1 MTRKVPP
8 GHLRKDACMSV
19 RILVV
24 EDEEKLARFVE
35 LELQHEGYEVTK
47 SGNGREA
54 LELALAG
61 EFDLILLDI
70 MLPGLNGLEVLR
82 RLLKEKQVPVILLT
96 ARDAVMDKVSGLD
109 AGAVDYI
116 TKPFAIEELLARI
129 RVALKLHASS
139 GRPQAAEEEQ
149 EGVLRWGRLTLDD
162 ARHQVRYNGQ
172 EISLTGREFLMLKTL
187 LENQD
192 IVLSRDTLLN
202 RVCGY
207 DFVGETNIVDVY
219 IRYLRSKIDD
229 VFGVKMIQTVR
240 GVGYVIKSEEG

>member
-1 MTRKVPP
+1 MK
-8 GHLRKDACMSV
+8 AMNE
-19 RILVV
+19 RILIV
-24 EDEEKLARFVE
+24 EDEEKLARFIE
-35 LELQHEGYEVTK
+35 LELLHEGYLVEK

-54 LELALAG
+54 LELALQG
-61 EFDLILLDI
+61 QFSLILLDI

-82 RLLKEKQVPVILLT
+82 RLQKEKDVPVILLT
-96 ARDAVMDKVSGLD
+96 ARDAVMDKVAGLD

-129 RVALKLHASS
+129 RVALKLHKA
-139 GRPQAAEEEQ
+139 GAESAVNGKEKEKDE
-149 EGVLRWGRLTLDD
+149 EGVLHWGELRLYEL
-162 ARHQVRYNGQ
+162 RHEVRYAGH
-172 EISLTGREFLMLKTL
+172 EIVLTNREFMMLKTL

-202 RVCGY
+202 KVCGY
-207 DFVGETNIVDVY
+207 DYIGETNVVDVY

-240 GVGYVIKSEEG
+240 GVGYVIRKEEKREDAQNI

>member
-1 MTRKVPP
+1 
-8 GHLRKDACMSV
+8 MSV
-19 RILVV
+19 SILLV

-54 LELALAG
+54 LTLAL
-61 EFDLILLDI
+61 EQDFDLILLDI

-82 RLLKEKQVPVILLT
+82 RLQKEKEVPVILLT
-96 ARDAVMDKVSGLD
+96 ARDAVMDKVAGLD
-109 AGAVDYI
+109 AGAVDYV

-129 RVALKLHASS
+129 RVALKLHAASS
-139 GRPQAAEEEQ
+139 RAPEQPKQ
-149 EGVLRWGRLTLDD
+149 EGLLFWRDLTLDEP
-162 ARHQVRYNGQ
+162 RHRVQYAGH
-172 EISLTGREFLMLKTL
+172 EIFLTNREFLMLKTL

-202 RVCGY
+202 KVCGY
-207 DFVGETNIVDVY
+207 DFAGETNIVDVY

-229 VFGVKMIQTVR
+229 VFGVRMIHTVR
-240 GVGYVIKSEEG
+240 GVGYVIKSEE